1 MYQVGEEVMV
11 WWKGDYAFGRV
22 IEIPHAHCY
31 RVRLADGEVVYRL
44 ESDLE
49 KWRANR

>member
-1 MYQVGEEVMV
+1 MYRIGDKVIL
-11 WWKGDYAFGRV
+11 WWQGKEISGTV

-31 RVRLADGEVVYRL
+31 RVRIWTGEIVYRL

-49 KWRANR
+49 KEDNR